1 MKRTFVFLLLAAAAA
16 VRTAAMNATPEAEP
30 SAETNYAEGNDDK
43 KKTPT
48 QQLLIDI
55 DGEIIENF
63 DGSQLIG
70 KTILNYTVSPCGVRH
85 RITTTRC
92 ATVKAQREWKLQ
104 LQREGKKILLDHD
117 EKFYIYDGKI
127 YADVID
133 FPELP
138 KDRELESI
146 KEIKY
151 GEDLFKKYLNE
162 AKNVP
167 GINVEKIISIYVVTT
182 KPKSKK

>member
-48 QQLLIDI
+48 QQLIYVI
-55 DGEIIENF
+55 NGEIIKNF

-70 KTILNYTVSPCGVRH
+70 KTIQSYTISPDGTKH
-85 RITTTRC
+85 SIITNKV
-92 ATVKAQREWKLQ
+92 AVEKSLRERKLQ
-104 LQREGKKILLDHD
+104 LMREGKQIVLDDD
-117 EKFYIYDGKI
+117 EIFYICDGKI
-127 YADVID
+127 CADLSNMPTISD
-133 FPELP
+133 G
-138 KDRELESI
+138 REIKSI
-146 KEIKY
+146 KELKY

-167 GINVEKIISIYVVTT
+167 GIDVDKIICICVINT
-182 KPKSKK
+182 KPI

>member
-48 QQLLIDI
+48 QQLIYVI
-55 DGEIIENF
+55 DGEIIKNF

-70 KTILNYTVSPCGVRH
+70 KTIQSYTISPDGTKH
-85 RITTTRC
+85 SIITNKV
-92 ATVKAQREWKLQ
+92 ATEKVDNTA
-104 LQREGKKILLDHD
+104 LDDH
-117 EKFYIYDGKI
+117 FFVLDGKI
-127 YADVID
+127 YKEA
-133 FPELP
+133 PEGYLRG
-138 KDRELESI
+138 KGF
-146 KEIKY
+146 EIIGYLKP
-151 GEDLFKKYLNE
+151 GDPLFAKYLKE

-167 GINVEKIISIYVVTT
+167 EIDVNKIRDIYVINT

>member
-70 KTILNYTVSPCGVRH
+70 KTILNYTVSPDGVRH

-117 EKFYIYDGKI
+117 EIFYICDGKI
-127 YADVID
+127 CADLSNMPTISD
-133 FPELP
+133 G
-138 KDRELESI
+138 REIKSI

-167 GINVEKIISIYVVTT
+167 GIDVDKIIFICVINT
-182 KPKSKK
+182 KPILKK